1 MTYLIL
7 SLSTIPVLIF
17 LSVQDF
23 KERMIYS
30 FPVLFLSGGWAMYS
44 VMLYRDNLMLLIPAW
59 TMTIALYAAYK
70 VWSVWGDGDSD
81 MFLLFT
87 GIILCTFDIRN
98 MLQFGFMISI
108 FLVIAQVVALIS
120 GLIEAAIKKRK
131 LDRHSDLAVVPG
143 FAVILI
149 TVIIW
154 GMTREV
160 SFI

>member
-7 SLSTIPVLIF
+7 SLSTIPVLVF

-154 GMTREV
+154 GITREV
-160 SFI
+160 SFV

>member
-81 MFLLFT
+81 MFLLFS

-154 GMTREV
+154 GITREV
-160 SFI
+160 SFV

>member
-154 GMTREV
+154 GITREV
-160 SFI
+160 SFV

>member
-7 SLSTIPVLIF
+7 SFATIPVLIF

-59 TMTIALYAAYK
+59 TMTIALYAAYM

-154 GMTREV
+154 GITREV
-160 SFI
+160 SFV

>member
-1 MTYLIL
+1 
-7 SLSTIPVLIF
+7 
-17 LSVQDF
+17 
-23 KERMIYS
+23 
-30 FPVLFLSGGWAMYS
+30 MYS

-154 GMTREV
+154 GITREV
-160 SFI
+160 SFV

>member
-1 MTYLIL
+1 
-7 SLSTIPVLIF
+7 
-17 LSVQDF
+17 
-23 KERMIYS
+23 
-30 FPVLFLSGGWAMYS
+30 MYS

>member
-7 SLSTIPVLIF
+7 SFATIPVLIF

-154 GMTREV
+154 GITREV
-160 SFI
+160 SFV

>member
-30 FPVLFLSGGWAMYS
+30 FPVLFLSGAWAMYS

-143 FAVILI
+143 FAAILI

>member
-30 FPVLFLSGGWAMYS
+30 FPVLFLSGGWTMYS

-154 GMTREV
+154 GITREV
-160 SFI
+160 SFV

>member
-120 GLIEAAIKKRK
+120 GIIEAAIKKRK

-149 TVIIW
+149 MVIIW
-154 GMTREV
+154 RMTWEV